1 MSTTSVS
8 SLDTACTAS
17 TDSCHISATS
27 SPSNTPPPVPS
38 RSLHTTVSHNLEDCT
53 LVPGSLSSHSKHAAP
68 GPPEQENLAEIHQ
81 NAQTKRT
88 APAPPSVEAF
98 NSVIYD
104 SKSKTPSKPASAE
117 PSSGSSSVPK
127 SMGAELIELVRKNT
141 NLSYELSRVAIGVIV
156 GHIQSTVPST
166 GPVMEQILISLIENK
181 VRGFISGM
189 IVSGVSYVARKH
201 CCLFVVSCQ
210 NRCASLL
217 NCRN

>member
-38 RSLHTTVSHNLEDCT
+38 RSVHTTVSQSVEACT
-53 LVPGSLSSHSKHAAP
+53 SVPGSLSSHSKRAAP
-68 GPPEQENLAEIHQ
+68 GPPEQESRNESHQ
-81 NAQTKRT
+81 NAQSKRT

-98 NSVIYD
+98 NSVTHD
-104 SKSKTPSKPASAE
+104 SKSKAHSKPTSAE
-117 PSSGSSSVPK
+117 PTCVAGNVPK
-127 SMGAELIELVRKNT
+127 SLGAELIELVRKNT

-166 GPVMEQILISLIENK
+166 GPVMEQILISLVENK
-181 VRGFISGM
+181 VKGVVCAWSGAGYM
-189 IVSGVSYVARKH
+189 ARKRVIF
-201 CCLFVVSCQ
+201 CIL
-210 NRCASLL
+210 
-217 NCRN
+217 